1 LPQQSVFLRFNGDSV
16 LPYPLPRAFV
26 YYHLKNTLL
35 LAILHTGRTLNFTLP
50 LLDSDRH
57 FVNGLLV
64 CIDPTNALLHE
75 SGPF

>member
-1 LPQQSVFLRFNGDSV
+1 MCIVVCLSVRFLVGHF
-16 LPYPLPRAFV
+16 PRAFV